1 MVETERVSSHNA
13 VGHRVMEDSKRLEGE
28 GEEIGMD
35 CCTTSSPPPAT
46 GIWIPH
52 WAFGQAEKRVHVLS
66 SHLRAR
72 SMMCCGR
79 QLVEIALEDVLP
91 GCIGTSMN
99 GVNDYS
105 AWGFVGHLRHLPP
118 YPTHHPAPPASTP
131 HSRGSSGLGCLT

>member
-1 MVETERVSSHNA
+1 
-13 VGHRVMEDSKRLEGE
+13 
-28 GEEIGMD
+28 MD

-52 WAFGQAEKRVHVLS
+52 WAFRQAEKRVHVLS

-72 SMMCCGR
+72 SMMCRGR

-99 GVNDYS
+99 GVNGYS
-105 AWGFVGHLRHLPP
+105 AWGLERRFCSRLSLGISVISHLIPLIIPP
-118 YPTHHPAPPASTP
+118 HPHQPRTAEA
-131 HSRGSSGLGCLT
+131 HQGWDA